1 MKKYVSVFLVVCILM
16 LTSCIGRSS
25 VSVSENHDLQFSSQ
39 TEIKTV
45 NHSDKSQKVDYT
57 STVKSEI
64 STFSKATNPDKT
76 AHSLNQEKSTNTTSK
91 TSSKPRTTSNF
102 VTDRSVKTTKHSDN
116 ANNYCY
122 FSIECKTVLDNMS
135 KLKNEIVP
143 TIPSDGIIFKKT
155 KVSFKVGQTVY
166 DIFKIVCQNNVCSH
180 ACKYCKNR
188 IQFESVF
195 TPGYNT
201 YYIRGIHYLYEKD
214 CGTKSG
220 WMYYVNGKYAP
231 VSVDQFVLN
240 NGDDV
245 RFAYT
250 CNLGED
256 L

>member
-1 MKKYVSVFLVVCILM
+1 MSQNVAE
-16 LTSCIGRSS
+16 TSS
-25 VSVSENHDLQFSSQ
+25 VKPE
-39 TEIKTV
+39 
-45 NHSDKSQKVDYT
+45 T
-57 STVKSEI
+57 STS
-64 STFSKATNPDKT
+64 SKT
-76 AHSLNQEKSTNTTSK
+76 ANAVKEVHASKQNKISKTTSK
-91 TSSKPRTTSNF
+91 TDSKPKTTVNSTTLQSNITAKSDDSSKS
-102 VTDRSVKTTKHSDN
+102 
-116 ANNYCY
+116 YCY

-135 KLKNEIVP
+135 KLKSEIVP

-155 KVSFKVGQTVY
+155 KVSFENGQTVY
-166 DIFKIVCQNNVCSH
+166 DVFKSVCQNNVCSH

-195 TPGYNT
+195 TPGYNA

-220 WMYYVNGKYAP
+220 WMYYVNGEYAP
-231 VSVDQFVLN
+231 VSVDKFVLH